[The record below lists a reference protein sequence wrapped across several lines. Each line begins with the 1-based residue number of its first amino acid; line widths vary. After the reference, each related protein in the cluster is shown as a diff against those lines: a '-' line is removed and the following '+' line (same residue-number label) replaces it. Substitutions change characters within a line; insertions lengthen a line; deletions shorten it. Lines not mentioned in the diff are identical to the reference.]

1 MRISDWS
8 SDVCSSDL
16 LFPFINISDEC
27 RATLTRDP
35 TNYKRLSQQVAEANL
50 TGALFSL
57 PGGDVRFAAGLAYRR
72 NAFDYRP
79 DAGVVPNPATAG
91 GLPDLITSGQL
102 TAPSSGST
110 NVKEGYIALPVPL
123 LADQPHFQRLE
134 VEIGRAHV

>member
-16 LFPFINISDEC
+16 
-27 RATLTRDP
+27 TRDP
-35 TNYKRLSQQVAEANL
+35 TNYQRLSQQVAEANL

-79 DAGVVPNPATAG
+79 DAGVVPNPANAG

-110 NVKEGYIALPVPL
+110 KVKEGYIELLVPI
-123 LADQPHFQRLE
+123 LADRPFFQRSE
-134 VEIGRAHV
+134 ENTSEIQSQRLNSSP